1 MPPLPADLLPPDP
14 IDTALVVVGLFV
26 AYLTLAWL
34 FPPLTGGSL
43 RVLAQVLYRVQV
55 YGRERIPKSGGCLIV
70 CNHISYV
77 DWLILNAACP
87 RRLTFVLWAGY
98 YRHPV
103 LAVFLSWARGRT
115 VRIPDRL
122 DHPHALAASLQQ
134 VADALDGGKVVLMFP
149 EGRLTRSGHMLRFG
163 RGVELV
169 LKQTR
174 TDVAVIPAGI
184 DGLWGGVFSYH
195 GGRMI
200 GKRPRAFRPHVAV
213 AFGEPLSKTA
223 DAAGRA
229 RKKASFPASGSDTN
243 PSGVSHRRE
252 DDGTQTR
259 EGEAPAERE
268 AGTARQEP
276 RPPIIP
282 MIAPGMRAPDWGRV
296 SRKGVE
302 ESGGSVLPAAELRL
316 VVQEVV
322 AECVIRQTD
331 FELLVHRAFVR
342 NAVRFGNLFRPCVID
357 NAAGEKILTW
367 GKTFAAAVCV
377 SRYLRSRVG
386 PEANVGVWL
395 PTGLGGAL
403 ANLAI
408 AFLGKTSVNLNYTAG
423 SDAVRSAVRQ
433 AGVRVIVT
441 AKRFLLRVPL
451 DLPDEVQR
459 IYLEDVLAAITKWQQ
474 VRTFLLALFLPGWVI
489 DRFVLRL
496 HRHSANNILTIVFSS
511 GSTGEPKGVVLSH
524 RNVGSNVA
532 AAIRTI
538 QIRPED
544 RLFGVLPF
552 FHSFGYTVCL
562 WAPLVAGAV
571 VVYYP
576 DPRGAKEVGLL
587 VRKHRATLA
596 ISTATFLRFYLRR
609 CGPDD
614 FRSVRLLICGAEKL
628 PVKLQE
634 EFRARFGVLPL
645 EGYGCTELSPVVSTN
660 LPNTTVGGFTQ
671 VCNVQG
677 TIGQPITGVCVRA
690 FTQDSREPLPP
701 GQEGVLCAK
710 GPNVMVGYLN
720 QPEKTAEAIRDGW
733 YSTGDVGLVRP
744 DGFIQIT
751 GRVSRFAKIAGEMVP
766 LERLEEE
773 MHEAIGSGGDRV
785 LAVVA
790 VSDEKRGERVVVLYV
805 PEVEGKVAGLLDA
818 LSSRGLPNL
827 WVPDVRDC
835 YKVDIL
841 PTLGSGKLDLKRLG
855 EVARE
860 VSGR

>member
-1 MPPLPADLLPPDP
+1 
-14 IDTALVVVGLFV
+14 VVVGLFV

-34 FPPLTGGSL
+34 FPPLTGGSV
-43 RVLAQVLYRVQV
+43 RVLARVLYRVHV
-55 YGRERIPKSGGCLIV
+55 YGRERIPESGGCLIV

-77 DWLILNAACP
+77 DWLILKAACP

-98 YRHPV
+98 YRNPV
-103 LAVFLSWARGRT
+103 LTVLLSWARGRT

-122 DHPHALAASLQQ
+122 DHPHALAAGLQQ
-134 VADALDGGKVVLMFP
+134 VADTLDRGEVVLMFP

-229 RKKASFPASGSDTN
+229 RKKATSPASGKD
-243 PSGVSHRRE
+243 
-252 DDGTQTR
+252 
-259 EGEAPAERE
+259 
-268 AGTARQEP
+268 
-276 RPPIIP
+276 
-282 MIAPGMRAPDWGRV
+282 
-296 SRKGVE
+296 VE
-302 ESGGSVLPAAELRL
+302 ELTRSVLPAAELRL

-377 SRYLRSRVG
+377 TGYLRSRVG

-423 SDAVRSAVRQ
+423 ADAVRSAVRQ
-433 AGVRVIVT
+433 AGVRVVVT

-459 IYLEDVLAAITKWQQ
+459 IYLEDVLTAITKWQQ
-474 VRTFLLALFLPGWVI
+474 VRTFLLALVLPGWVI

-524 RNVGSNVA
+524 QNVGSNVA

-538 QIRPED
+538 QIRPGD

-609 CGPDD
+609 CEADD
-614 FRSVRLLICGAEKL
+614 FRSIRLLICGAEKL

-733 YSTGDVGLVRP
+733 YSTGDVGLVRL

-751 GRVSRFAKIAGEMVP
+751 GRLSRFAKIAGEMVP

-790 VSDEKRGERVVVLYV
+790 VPDEKRGERVVVLYV

-827 WVPDVRDC
+827 WVPGARDC
-835 YKVDIL
+835 YKVDAL

-860 VSGR
+860 VSAR